1 MDIYQVIREPHIA
14 EKATMLK
21 ERSNQIVLKVHK
33 DANKAEIRQ
42 AVRQLLKVK
51 VVDVHTLNVMGK
63 SRRVGKNLGKR
74 SDWKKAIVRLA
85 PGENLEFFQGV

>member
-1 MDIYQVIREPHIA
+1 VDIYQVIREPHIA

-42 AVRQLLKVK
+42 AVKQLLKVK
-51 VVDVHTLNVMGK
+51 VVNVHTLNVMGK

-85 PGENLEFFQGV
+85 PGENLEFLQGV